1 MNKEQNKQIDIEL
14 GKLPE
19 LLAEGV
25 TFEAISMV
33 QSNEHKQVAKR
44 YRKMLYAKM
53 DELLGHDK
61 PKLVLT
67 YRNWFSNPEQFVN
80 EAFLE
85 NERKNPHKW
94 MKIVNAMYFALSE
107 VLMIAI
113 EETRENLALYKERES
128 VLSYTLDIYLKS
140 NKKLE

>member
-14 GKLPE
+14 GRLPE
-19 LLAEGV
+19 LLAEGT

-33 QSNEHKQVAKR
+33 QSNERKQVAKR

-53 DELLGHDK
+53 NELLGHDK

-67 YRNWFSNPEQFVN
+67 YRNWFSEPEKFVN

-94 MKIVNAMYFALSE
+94 QKIVNAMYFALSE
-107 VLMIAI
+107 ILMIAV
-113 EETRENLALYKERES
+113 EETRENLDFYKERES
-128 VLSYTLDIYLKS
+128 VLSSSL
-140 NKKLE
+140 